1 MPGFWPDRASRLP
14 AQGVLR
20 RDSQDKPRAGED
32 QQQFPVRRGARFKAG
47 LTLADRAKA
56 RHGKALS
63 EFERAGPFQ
72 FLAGPETVETMDQI
86 LVTLKRGL
94 VGWVPDTWQPLLS
107 ALISV
112 GAIVVTFP
120 LLFAIATVLERKG
133 LGRIQNRYG
142 PNRVGPY
149 GFLQPIADGLKAM
162 TKEDIV
168 PHRADKVVH
177 FLAPLVLVVPVFLA
191 LAVVPMGRNMTALD
205 MDGGVLFF
213 FAVGAGTELS
223 VFMAGWS
230 SRNKYSLLGAM
241 RAIAQMISYEVPLI
255 LSAVTVIMA
264 VGSLSAVKIVEAQA
278 GYWGILPQWYVL
290 TPWGFAGF
298 ILFMIAG
305 AAESNRSP
313 FDLPEGES
321 EIIAGYYTE
330 YSGFKFALFFLGEYL
345 GMFAVSGLAIT
356 LFLGGWHAPLSFLE
370 WIPSWIWFFTKLLG
384 LIAVFIWVRGTLP
397 RLKLDQLM
405 GFAWKLM
412 LPMTLTNIIAAG
424 AWRYMPGGVGRWMV
438 SALLVA
444 GPYLGLAQLLRGRR
458 ELGRRVYRYAE

>member
-1 MPGFWPDRASRLP
+1 
-14 AQGVLR
+14 
-20 RDSQDKPRAGED
+20 
-32 QQQFPVRRGARFKAG
+32 
-47 LTLADRAKA
+47 
-56 RHGKALS
+56 
-63 EFERAGPFQ
+63 
-72 FLAGPETVETMDQI
+72 MDQI
-86 LVTLKRGL
+86 FVTLKCWL
-94 VGWVPDTWQPLLS
+94 VGAVPDQWQPLLS
-107 ALISV
+107 AALSV

-120 LLFAIATVLERKG
+120 LLFAITTILERKG

-149 GFLQPIADGLKAM
+149 GLLQPVADGLKAM

-168 PHRADKVVH
+168 PRTADKVVH

-191 LAVVPMGRNMTALD
+191 LAVVPMGRNMAALD

-213 FAVGAGTELS
+213 FAAGAATELS

-264 VGSLSAVKIVEAQA
+264 AGSLSTVRIVEAQA
-278 GYWGILPQWYVL
+278 GYWGVLPQWYVL

-305 AAESNRSP
+305 TAELNRSP

-345 GMFAVSGLAIT
+345 GMFAISGLGIT
-356 LFLGGWHAPLSFLE
+356 LFLGGWHAPLAFLG
-370 WIPSWIWFFTKLLG
+370 WIPSYVWFFGKLFG
-384 LIAVFIWVRGTLP
+384 LIGVFIWVRGTLP
-397 RLKLDQLM
+397 RLRLDQLM
-405 GFAWKLM
+405 GFAWKFM
-412 LPMTLTNIIAAG
+412 LPMALANMLAAG
-424 AWRYMPGGVGRWMV
+424 VWRFMPAGAARWIVGAV
-438 SALLVA
+438 LVG
-444 GPYLGLAQLLRGRR
+444 GPYLVLAQMLRGRKP
-458 ELGRRVYRYAE
+458 LGRRAYRYAD